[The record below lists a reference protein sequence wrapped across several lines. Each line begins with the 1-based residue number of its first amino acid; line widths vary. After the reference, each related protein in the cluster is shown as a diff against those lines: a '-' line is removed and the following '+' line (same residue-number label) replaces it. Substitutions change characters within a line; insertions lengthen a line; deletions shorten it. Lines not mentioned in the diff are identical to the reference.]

1 MSGELWSS
9 EIHYQVLSE
18 ASDGRLS
25 PEEVKNLETYGV
37 KHPNELRP
45 EEDDLRDGECVCGE
59 LNCEDEYVH
68 WTSGW

>member
-37 KHPNELRP
+37 KHPSELRDADEWENLP
-45 EEDDLRDGECVCGE
+45 ENECICG
-59 LNCEDEYVH
+59 D
-68 WTSGW
+68 